1 MCSGW
6 DITPLLCIS
15 QVFSPDLCFF
25 FFSFNFMFNFNVV
38 TLISLPSVV
47 SAFSCHA
54 LKILLHCNVTFT
66 YVSYW
71 LTALVLDLE
80 IIKFIGNFLG

>member
-1 MCSGW
+1 
-6 DITPLLCIS
+6 
-15 QVFSPDLCFF
+15 
-25 FFSFNFMFNFNVV
+25 MFNFNVV
-38 TLISLPSVV
+38 TLINLPSTV

-54 LKILLHCNVTFT
+54 LKIFLHCSVIFT

-71 LTALVLDLE
+71 LTALMFDLE